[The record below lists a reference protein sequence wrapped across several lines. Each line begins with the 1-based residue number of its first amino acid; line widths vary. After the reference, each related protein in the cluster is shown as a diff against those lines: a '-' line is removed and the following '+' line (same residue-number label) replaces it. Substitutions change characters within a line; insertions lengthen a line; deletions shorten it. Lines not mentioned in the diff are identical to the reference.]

1 MNLSL
6 SEICS
11 LLERRGHQ
19 QYGTEAISQLDHAL
33 QCAHLAERS
42 RENTH
47 TVVACLLHDF
57 GHLLATERAPIVQQN
72 SKSYAKDDL
81 HQYIA
86 LPFLRAL
93 FPPAVLEPIRLHVD
107 AKRYL
112 CNIEAKYWAALSPA
126 SKHSLELQGGIFDDN
141 QAKAFFAKPF
151 AKEAVTVR
159 RFDDLAKVKGKVVPS
174 LSHYLRHLQQV
185 CLQLQVHA
193 YE

>member
-6 SEICS
+6 SEVCS

-19 QYGTEAISQLDHAL
+19 QYGMEAISQFDHAL
-33 QCAHLAERS
+33 QCADLAQRNG
-42 RENTH
+42 ENAY

-57 GHLLATERAPIVQQN
+57 GHLLATEQSSVTQQGP
-72 SKSYAKDDL
+72 KSYAKDDL

-86 LPFLRAL
+86 LPFLRGL

-112 CNIEAKYWAALSPA
+112 CSVETNYWAALSIA
-126 SKHSLELQGGIFDDN
+126 SKHSLELQGGVFN
-141 QAKAFFAKPF
+141 NSEANAFIAKPF
-151 AKEAVTVR
+151 AKEAVTLR

-174 LSHYLRHLQQV
+174 LSHYLPHLLQV
-185 CLQLQVHA
+185 CLQLEAHA
-193 YE
+193 